1 MAALKFK
8 PYVPLPQR
16 QRKKKHPDLAPKER
30 RHDATLLETCGEDHY
45 SQHNAEG
52 LSKMNDQEVVMALD
66 WSGHDW
72 SDDMQFVSH
81 PMNRCYASNAGGEE
95 VDEHLGSSI
104 VRVEDI
110 QKGDSKATE
119 KSPTL
124 MDPAAPAAVMVP
136 PADVADDNL
145 IQTALTWPKAGTAKQ
160 SADLSRLGID
170 QLRGPHSSPLS
181 SPGSSASAP
190 APANAESLSLKSLLD
205 DDAGFQHWLN
215 EGQQHVIAP
224 ISNRTKRLLGDNHH
238 GSGVDDQQETK
249 RLKLPSAAERRTL
262 LHQPGVYDSAL
273 IPVDDGIDFQDQDLN
288 YWRLV
293 ASMAVTI
300 SMTIDRL

>member
-1 MAALKFK
+1 MATPLKFK

-30 RHDATLLETCGEDHY
+30 RHDATLLETCGEGQY

-52 LSKMNDQEVVMALD
+52 LLKMNDQEVVMALD

-81 PMNRCYASNAGGEE
+81 PMDRCYASNAGGEE
-95 VDEHLGSSI
+95 VDEHLGSALKPAAAQLAADNPQAISGSI

-110 QKGDSKATE
+110 QEGNSKATE

-124 MDPAAPAAVMVP
+124 MDPAAPAAVMGPTV
-136 PADVADDNL
+136 DVADDNL
-145 IQTALTWPKAGTAKQ
+145 IQTALTWPKAGTAKHDYWGIAIMAVFTILPRSQ
-160 SADLSRLGID
+160 STMGFI
-170 QLRGPHSSPLS
+170 
-181 SPGSSASAP
+181 
-190 APANAESLSLKSLLD
+190 LKTRALD
-205 DDAGFQHWLN
+205 
-215 EGQQHVIAP
+215 
-224 ISNRTKRLLGDNHH
+224 
-238 GSGVDDQQETK
+238 
-249 RLKLPSAAERRTL
+249 
-262 LHQPGVYDSAL
+262 
-273 IPVDDGIDFQDQDLN
+273 

-293 ASMAVTI
+293 ASMAVTTTI

>member
-1 MAALKFK
+1 MAAPLKFK

-30 RHDATLLETCGEDHY
+30 RHDATLLETCGEGQY

-52 LSKMNDQEVVMALD
+52 LLTMNDQEVVMALD
-66 WSGHDW
+66 WSGHNW

-81 PMNRCYASNAGGEE
+81 PMDRCYASNSGGEE
-95 VDEHLGSSI
+95 VDEHLGSALKPVAAQLAADNPQAISGSI

-110 QKGDSKATE
+110 QEGDSKATE

-124 MDPAAPAAVMVP
+124 IDPAAPAAVMGPTV
-136 PADVADDNL
+136 DVADDNL

-160 SADLSRLGID
+160 SVDLSRLGMD
-170 QLRGPHSSPLS
+170 QLRGPHYSSPLS

-190 APANAESLSLKSLLD
+190 APANAESLSLKSPLN

-224 ISNRTKRLLGDNHH
+224 IFNRTKRLLGDSHH
-238 GSGVDDQQETK
+238 GSGADDQQETK
-249 RLKLPSAAERRTL
+249 RLR
-262 LHQPGVYDSAL
+262 AL
-273 IPVDDGIDFQDQDLN
+273 D

-293 ASMAVTI
+293 ASMAVTTTI
-300 SMTIDRL
+300 SMTIDWL